1 MPDIT
6 VVQIGLLTLAAV
18 VGIIAGWVMRGNRCA
33 QEKLAVNAGWQEQ
46 LEAQRSEHDRLL
58 GQNKNLMEQV
68 SQYQAS
74 QKDATNRA
82 KELSSALKEAFGK
95 RDELQREIKDVRNT
109 LEAAVGERDKLQA
122 DMQSQ
127 GSGADSTDTILQEKD
142 DKILKLTR
150 ELENWQDRL
159 PPLME
164 RYKIR
169 DQEAEKLEVDLE
181 VARARIQELESPFD
195 PSETLVETVDAAP
208 VSAAMDA
215 SNDDVE
221 DSVEEGAV
229 EE

>member
-82 KELSSALKEAFGK
+82 KELSSSLKEAFGK
-95 RDELQREIKDVRNT
+95 RAELQHEIKDVRNT
-109 LEAAVGERDKLQA
+109 LQAAVGERYKLQVKLK
-122 DMQSQ
+122 SR
-127 GSGADSTDTILQEKD
+127 GPGAAPRRRIPSDDGAGGERARPSVGRGRGVTDGD
-142 DKILKLTR
+142 
-150 ELENWQDRL
+150 DRL
-159 PPLME
+159 PIAQAVHCGHAVLG
-164 RYKIR
+164 
-169 DQEAEKLEVDLE
+169 A
-181 VARARIQELESPFD
+181 ELEIAP
-195 PSETLVETVDAAP
+195 DAVRFA
-208 VSAAMDA
+208 
-215 SNDDVE
+215 DD
-221 DSVEEGAV
+221 SLRGP
-229 EE
+229 